1 MVFRKEADELKRP
14 FKLPYATILAPIAFI
29 GATLIVYWSGW
40 PTIPY
45 LAIGIF
51 FGIVVYLIILGSHKV
66 ENVFTKDNIK
76 AGWWVPAYILVLTLL
91 SYLGEADYGGTNTLP
106 YPYDFVVVIIVA
118 IIFYF
123 ISIKS
128 GYRTDEIKDII
139 DSGTQYIQE
148 EDIATTSGQK

>member
-1 MVFRKEADELKRP
+1 M
-14 FKLPYATILAPIAFI
+14 
-29 GATLIVYWSGW
+29 
-40 PTIPY
+40 
-45 LAIGIF
+45 
-51 FGIVVYLIILGSHKV
+51 
-66 ENVFTKDNIK
+66 
-76 AGWWVPAYILVLTLL
+76 PAYILVLTLL

-118 IIFYF
+118 IIFYL

-148 EDIATTSGQK
+148 EDISTTAGQK